1 VARYP
6 AAIWRPLDAAYV
18 PSLKIGSHN
27 RVNLHVA
34 VSEAA
39 SLHPMFNRPKQASCH
54 FYVRKDGKVE
64 QYIDTAYRAEADLD
78 GNDATISV
86 ETQGGVNGPNSEPW
100 TDAQV
105 EALAYLFAWCVST
118 HGIPARLA
126 TNSRIG
132 DSSHGLSWHRLGI
145 DGNFPDLPSPLAGRR
160 QRGGGMHYSLSTGKA
175 CPGDAK
181 IRQIPGILAAAQK
194 ILAPKP
200 APKPAEPTAPKP
212 APAPAPVP
220 APKPTTKETAVHVI
234 RNSETLPAEGQPAPK
249 YSLIAGDRAVP
260 ISVTAA
266 KRYKE
271 AGVPIVGLP
280 VKDFDVIVKTLASE
294 I

>member
-1 VARYP
+1 MARYP
-6 AAIWRPLDAAYV
+6 GATWRPLDPDFV
-18 PSLKIGSHN
+18 PSLRIATYN
-27 RVNLHVA
+27 RLNLHVA
-34 VSEAA
+34 VSEAT
-39 SLHPMFNRPKQASCH
+39 SLHSFFNQPKRASCH

-86 ETQGGVNGPNSEPW
+86 ETQGGVNGPNAEPW
-100 TDAQV
+100 TAAQV
-105 EALAYLFAWCVST
+105 EALAKLFAWCVKT

-126 TNSRIG
+126 TNSKIG

-181 IRQIPGILAAAQK
+181 IRQIPGILTAAQK

-200 APKPAEPTAPKP
+200 APKPAEPAAPKP
-212 APAPAPVP
+212 PVTP
-220 APKPTTKETAVHVI
+220 PSTPRTKETTVHVI
-234 RNSETLPAEGQPAPK
+234 RRGQTLPAKGEPAPK
-249 YSLIAGDRAVP
+249 YILIVGGLTVP
-260 ISVTAA
+260 ISVSAA

-271 AGVPIVGLP
+271 AGVPVVGLP
-280 VKDFDVIVKTLASE
+280 EKDFDTIVKTLAQ
-294 I
+294 